1 MHYVLRATTA
11 FSILLAAA
19 APAAAQNAKRV
30 NFAGNAAAEAMT
42 AVKADKLEA
51 LKGVRSVIIPQF
63 TVEFV
68 KRSDGLSAREERRQD
83 YVKVVYEVGGLS
95 TNAQQALT
103 DKLYA
108 RWVAGL
114 QAQGITVRGPKEAL
128 ATQSWAKLGQ
138 SAKPSP
144 ALIARASG
152 ANHIFNVGAAPYL
165 LPFGSTGEVTGASA
179 ALSTADTGAAVA
191 SKVGGRA
198 LGRMG
203 GMFGMARGLA
213 KMGEGLG
220 RFGDATR
227 YVSGELAMAKET
239 GAGVMTVRLVIG
251 LRDTDMAMR
260 GFGLFRT
267 AGSYDGKP
275 KLAILADGTE
285 VTVTAPNS
293 KRAAITVPQ
302 DLVFS
307 EDVLAGRLAVSNTAG
322 ETAANVAS
330 RTVFAAAA
338 LGGGTAAINQSH
350 EFTATPKPEDYEAAI
365 VRNANAIE
373 DIFLTR
379 LRAAW

>member
-1 MHYVLRATTA
+1 
-11 FSILLAAA
+11 
-19 APAAAQNAKRV
+19 
-30 NFAGNAAAEAMT
+30 
-42 AVKADKLEA
+42 
-51 LKGVRSVIIPQF
+51 
-63 TVEFV
+63 
-68 KRSDGLSAREERRQD
+68 
-83 YVKVVYEVGGLS
+83 
-95 TNAQQALT
+95 
-103 DKLYA
+103 
-108 RWVAGL
+108 
-114 QAQGITVRGPKEAL
+114 
-128 ATQSWAKLGQ
+128 
-138 SAKPSP
+138 
-144 ALIARASG
+144 
-152 ANHIFNVGAAPYL
+152 
-165 LPFGSTGEVTGASA
+165 
-179 ALSTADTGAAVA
+179 
-191 SKVGGRA
+191 
-198 LGRMG
+198 MG